1 MAVGDARSG
10 IVDVSIAVGSALL
23 RSRIT
28 ARAAQLL
35 ALRPGLDVYALI
47 KAVSLD
53 RLGGR

>member
-1 MAVGDARSG
+1 VGDARDG